1 MKNLIYLLA
10 IALMGFVASCGAPA
24 EKSCESEAEVVVA
37 EEPTTEETAD

>member
-24 EKSCESEAEVVVA
+24 EKSCESEAE
-37 EEPTTEETAD
+37 TTTAVEADTNR